1 MKTCYGRDRDYC
13 IDLIPK
19 FLMASGEFV
28 DILSALDLSR
38 YIDFV
43 QIDGSFVFREGK
55 GICKVPS
62 TPIEAASSSLMGF
75 FEKRRAKDF
84 FQYCVNVDES
94 NPASW
99 GSKSHITH

>member
-1 MKTCYGRDRDYC
+1 
-13 IDLIPK
+13 
-19 FLMASGEFV
+19 MASGEFI
-28 DILSALDLSR
+28 DILSNLDLSR

-62 TPIEAASSSLMGF
+62 TPMEAASSPLMGF

-84 FQYCVNVDES
+84 FQFCVNVDEA

-99 GSKSHITH
+99 GSKSTWSSPANII